1 MMNTGDSINFSGSF
15 KPGFCQTVGELLP
28 ILAEVCR
35 GRGRGVCARL
45 QEIWRAHAGGKA
57 IHWILEGFS
66 VQFSVPRYFRFEN
79 PNPKVKKREKI
90 YPPNIIYI
98 YFLPK
103 NSQSHLREKSKTFSP
118 RFSQL
123 APGSWQQWRGWRGVL
138 DSQGQRR
145 NSVPIPWHSGSSPA
159 KGTKKYGYVFPRI
172 WDYCTVRH
180 GYGSIPID
188 TIFRGMNIHLPAI
201 LMFTRGTRV
210 LTHPQIS
217 RYRVYQPGVSHHYG
231 GMTHDPTKTSE
242 IIIPKLAPLESTS
255 KIIIPK
261 HWTPLESRE
270 FERLPLGGDWRH
282 VPASRKAGG

>member
-98 YFLPK
+98 YIFC
-103 NSQSHLREKSKTFSP
+103 QKTP
-118 RFSQL
+118 
-123 APGSWQQWRGWRGVL
+123 
-138 DSQGQRR
+138 
-145 NSVPIPWHSGSSPA
+145 NPI
-159 KGTKKYGYVFPRI
+159 
-172 WDYCTVRH
+172 
-180 GYGSIPID
+180 
-188 TIFRGMNIHLPAI
+188 
-201 LMFTRGTRV
+201 
-210 LTHPQIS
+210 
-217 RYRVYQPGVSHHYG
+217 
-231 GMTHDPTKTSE
+231 
-242 IIIPKLAPLESTS
+242 
-255 KIIIPK
+255 
-261 HWTPLESRE
+261 
-270 FERLPLGGDWRH
+270 
-282 VPASRKAGG
+282 

>member
-1 MMNTGDSINFSGSF
+1 MGHGFHGYATNDQNVSFGLISDCVLKHWCTAQGIRAQVFSARW
-15 KPGFCQTVGELLP
+15 KPAIPLRRP
-28 ILAEVCR
+28 WPK
-35 GRGRGVCARL
+35 AR
-45 QEIWRAHAGGKA
+45 
-57 IHWILEGFS
+57 
-66 VQFSVPRYFRFEN
+66 
-79 PNPKVKKREKI
+79 
-90 YPPNIIYI
+90 
-98 YFLPK
+98 
-103 NSQSHLREKSKTFSP
+103 
-118 RFSQL
+118 
-123 APGSWQQWRGWRGVL
+123 
-138 DSQGQRR
+138 D
-145 NSVPIPWHSGSSPA
+145 
-159 KGTKKYGYVFPRI
+159 
-172 WDYCTVRH
+172 RH

-188 TIFRGMNIHLPAI
+188 TIFSGMNIHLPAI